1 LHEIFCL
8 NWFGQKKPSE
18 LLINHIQ
25 YFRFCLRICRD
36 IRIFL
41 HSAYYQN
48 TEIFLP
54 CIIRIRKFSFH
65 LLSVYIQFHSAYY
78 LQTLS
83 FSWNPKC
90 ILCIL
95 SVSII
100 SFLIL
105 SAYGKFH
112 SAYSS
117 YVFNFFPCIISIR
130 TMSFSVLSANTEFFW
145 DQSLI
150 PRIISMRLI
159 SFRVLSV

>member
-1 LHEIFCL
+1 MQLNSLYLTTNIIELCHAFFTKSSFDVMFLPLQILVVLLALPFACSTLNNSQEIGLIVFKNRKINCSKCSDISLKVHLHEIFCL

-83 FSWNPKC
+83 FS
-90 ILCIL
+90 
-95 SVSII
+95 
-100 SFLIL
+100 
-105 SAYGKFH
+105 
-112 SAYSS
+112 
-117 YVFNFFPCIISIR
+117 
-130 TMSFSVLSANTEFFW
+130 
-145 DQSLI
+145 
-150 PRIISMRLI
+150 
-159 SFRVLSV
+159 